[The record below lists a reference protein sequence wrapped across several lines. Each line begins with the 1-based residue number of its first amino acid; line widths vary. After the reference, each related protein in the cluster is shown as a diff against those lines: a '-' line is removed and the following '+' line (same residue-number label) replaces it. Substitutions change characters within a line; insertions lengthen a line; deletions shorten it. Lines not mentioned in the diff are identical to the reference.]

1 MVAISKRDKLVDKE
15 KNRLTKLFK
24 DIPEGKKKVVEGLIV
39 QAARLRVSLDEL
51 WQDLTENGDYEEFTQ
66 SEKTP
71 SYERER
77 PAAKLYNARDLAYQR
92 IIKQLSDLLPEGLPK
107 PNDGPSADGSD
118 LL

>member
-1 MVAISKRDKLVDKE
+1 MVTISKRDMLVDKE
-15 KNRLTKLFK
+15 KNRLIKLFK

-39 QAARLRVSLDEL
+39 QAARLRISLDEL

-107 PNDGPSADGSD
+107 PNDGPSVDGSD